1 MKHTKHL
8 IQCHCILPQFRNRKD
23 PVFHQFVV
31 FSEFDAETDQ
41 VIPKLAQCNNC
52 GVIHKIIDI
61 CKSEIIHNKEDVT
74 SIVTI
79 SDLKMFM
86 PKDVVSILEAHQSD
100 LPTWEQAK
108 FVYDN
113 ELWEEKVVITK
124 DEVDGIL
131 QIKALIFKDENKLNV
146 KTFTRQEYLEN
157 E

>member
-41 VIPKLAQCNNC
+41 
-52 GVIHKIIDI
+52 VIHKIIDI